1 MLLSIDP
8 GVNNCGLAV
17 IDCTA
22 DFTVLE
28 TFNVNNSRR
37 FTDEEKLVEKEFGAR
52 VVKVNS
58 ILSHVQRLLDA
69 YAGGVEH
76 VVIEA
81 PFYNALT
88 PMAYGSLIEV
98 ITAIKYRILI
108 PQGLQFTMAEPLL
121 VKKLF
126 INVKLDKG
134 LKKKEVMRDFLFRKV
149 SDGSIAVKVD
159 IEPLTEHEID
169 AIAVGFSKYVSM
181 MEDKR
186 HESEC

>member
-17 IDCTA
+17 IDCT
-22 DFTVLE
+22 DRFTVLE

-37 FTDEEKLVEKEFGAR
+37 FTDDEKVVEKEFGAR

-58 ILSHVQRLLDA
+58 ILANVQRLIDS
-69 YAGGVEH
+69 YSGIDH

-108 PQGLQFTMAEPLL
+108 PRGLQFTMAEPLL
-121 VKKLF
+121 VKKVF
-126 INVKLDKG
+126 VNIKLDKG
-134 LKKKEVMRDFLFRKV
+134 LKKKEVMRDFLFKKV
-149 SDGSIAVKVD
+149 AAGDITVKVD
-159 IEPLTEHEID
+159 PEPLTEHEID
-169 AIAVGFSKYVSM
+169 AIAVGFTRFVAIV
-181 MEDKR
+181 EERR
-186 HESEC
+186 HESEL

>member
-17 IDCTA
+17 IDYTES
-22 DFTVLE
+22 FKVLD
-28 TFNVNNSRR
+28 TYNVNNSRR
-37 FTDEEKLVEKEFGAR
+37 FTDDEKVVEKEFGAR

-58 ILSHVQRLLDA
+58 ILTHVQRLIDN
-69 YAGGVEH
+69 YKGIDH

-108 PQGLQFTMAEPLL
+108 PQHLTFTMAEPLL
-121 VKKLF
+121 VKKVF
-126 INVKLDKG
+126 INIKLDKS
-134 LKKKEVMRDFLFRKV
+134 LKRKEVMRKFLSKKV
-149 SDGSIAVKVD
+149 SSGEITMD
-159 IEPLTEHEID
+159 IDVENLTEHEID
-169 AIAVGFSKYVSM
+169 AIAVGFTRFVAIIEGRKN
-181 MEDKR
+181 
-186 HESEC
+186 ESEL